1 MSTIWLPGAERVAG
15 HERPGPTV
23 TLAEARHRLLAD
35 LVPLEPHRVRLDE
48 ALGRVLAE
56 EVEAAEDVPP
66 FANSAMD
73 GFAVRSGDAREARA
87 RLRLTGAVTAGG
99 VAAGPLGIG
108 EATAVATG
116 APLPKGADA
125 VCMVERTTVEGSEVV
140 LEAAVAAG
148 ENVRHPG
155 EDIERGSTVF
165 GPTTVLGPSHIG
177 VLASLGVSEVVVHP
191 RARVGVVATG
201 DELRAGPGPLEY
213 GQIHDSNRHALLA
226 AVRSLGCDGVDLG
239 VVGDDERAIA
249 GAVEAGAGACDAL
262 LTSGG
267 VSVGVADHM
276 KAVLGRL
283 SGGAVRWME
292 VAIKPAKPFGFA
304 VLSPSGVPVLCMPG
318 NPVSAMVSFEL
329 LARPAL
335 RYLMGHRTLDRPV
348 LAATAEEALVRH
360 RDGKL
365 HFLRVV
371 ARVDAEGSLRVRPSG
386 GQGSHQL
393 RSLAGAN
400 ALAVLPDGGGVDAGE
415 VVRVLLVD
423 PDGLL
428 GTGVPS

>member
-1 MSTIWLPGAERVAG
+1 MAG

-23 TLAEARHRLLAD
+23 TLAEARRQLLAD
-35 LVPLEPHRVRLDE
+35 VVPLEPCRVPLDE
-48 ALGRVLAE
+48 AVGCVLAE

-73 GFAVRSGDAREARA
+73 GFALRAEDSREPTA
-87 RLRLTGAVTAGG
+87 RLQLVGAVTAGG
-99 VAAGPLGIG
+99 VAAGALGPGQAI
-108 EATAVATG
+108 AIATG
-116 APLPKGADA
+116 APLPKGSDA
-125 VCMVERTTVEGSEVV
+125 VCMVERTSVEGIEVV
-140 LEAAVAAG
+140 LEAAVEVG
-148 ENVRHPG
+148 ENVRYPG
-155 EDIERGSTVF
+155 EDIPRGSSVF
-165 GPTTVLGPSHIG
+165 GPSTVLGPSHIG
-177 VLASLGVSEVVVHP
+177 VLASIGVSEVLVVP

-201 DELRAGPGPLEY
+201 DELRRGPGSLEY

-226 AVRSLGCDGVDLG
+226 AARSVGCDAVDLG

-249 GAVEAGAGACDAL
+249 GAVEAGAGACDVL

-276 KAVLGRL
+276 KTVLGRL
-283 SGGAVRWME
+283 SGGAVHWME

-304 VLSPSGVPVLCMPG
+304 VLSTSGVPVLCMPG

-335 RYLMGHRTLDRPV
+335 RNMMGHRTLYRPA
-348 LAATAEEALVRH
+348 LPATTEERLVRR
-360 RDGKL
+360 RDGKV

-371 ARVDAEGSLRVRPSG
+371 ARVDAEGNLWVRPSG

-400 ALAVLPDGGGVDAGE
+400 GLAVLPDGESVDAGE
-415 VVRVLLVD
+415 RVRVLLVD
-423 PDGLL
+423 PDALVGA
-428 GTGVPS
+428 TVPS

>member
-1 MSTIWLPGAERVAG
+1 MAG
-15 HERPGPTV
+15 RERPGPTV
-23 TLAEARHRLLAD
+23 TLAEARRQLLAD
-35 LVPLEPHRVRLDE
+35 VVPLEPRRVSLDE
-48 ALGRVLAE
+48 AAGCVLAE

-73 GFAVRSGDAREARA
+73 GFAVRSEDAREDMA
-87 RLRLTGAVTAGG
+87 RLHLVGAVTAGG
-99 VAAGPLGIG
+99 VAAGPLGPG
-108 EATAVATG
+108 EAMAIATG
-116 APLPKGADA
+116 APLPKGSDA
-125 VCMVERTTVEGSEVV
+125 VCMVERTTLEGTEVV
-140 LEAAVAAG
+140 LEAAVVAG
-148 ENVRHPG
+148 ENVRYAG
-155 EDIERGSTVF
+155 EDIPRGSSVF
-165 GPTTVLGPSHIG
+165 GPSTVLGPSHIG
-177 VLASLGVSEVVVHP
+177 VLASIAVSEVVVRP

-226 AVRSLGCDGVDLG
+226 AARSIGCDAIDLG

-249 GAVEAGAGACDAL
+249 DAVEAGAGACDAM

-276 KAVLGRL
+276 KSILGRL
-283 SGGAVRWME
+283 SGGAVHWME

-335 RYLMGHRTLDRPV
+335 RYMMGHRTLDRPA
-348 LAATAEEALVRH
+348 LPATADERLVRN
-360 RDGKL
+360 RDGKV

-371 ARVDAEGSLRVRPSG
+371 ARLDNEGNLWVRPSG

-400 ALAVLPDGGGVDAGE
+400 ALAVLPDGESVDAGE
-415 VVRVLLVD
+415 RVRVLLVD
-423 PDGLL
+423 PDALL
-428 GTGVPS
+428 GTTVPS